1 MSKKN
6 PGISPEHS
14 SYDNIEK
21 ENIQEDSK
29 VEVSKVEMYTFKSIN
44 YTYIIILKSF
54 YF

>member
-21 ENIQEDSK
+21 ENIQDSK

-44 YTYIIILKSF
+44 YI
-54 YF
+54 